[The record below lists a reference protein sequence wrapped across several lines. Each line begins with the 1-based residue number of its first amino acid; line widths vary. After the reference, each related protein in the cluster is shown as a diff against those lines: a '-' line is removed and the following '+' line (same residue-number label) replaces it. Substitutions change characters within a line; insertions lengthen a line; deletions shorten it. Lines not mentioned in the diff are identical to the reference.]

1 MNDKEKIMILKQA
14 YDSIVWMAIRYAHGR
29 KTYAPLLVKESI
41 EAFKEVFPEWNPQQ
55 DKTID
60 PLLRDNDDLYNLV
73 NQ

>member
-14 YDSIVWMAIRYAHGR
+14 YDNILWMAIRYAHGR
-29 KTYAPLLVKESI
+29 NTYAPDLVKDSVK
-41 EAFKEVFPEWNPQQ
+41 AFKEVFPEWNPKQ